1 MKNVII
7 TGGSGM
13 IGGLVL
19 AECLRRSEVG
29 RVTIILRK
37 PSGISHPK
45 LVEVIHENF
54 LDYSDIEAEYLSNQN
69 VCFFCIGV
77 YTGQVPADV
86 FKEITVNYTVAFSE
100 ALKRASPQASFCFLS
115 GQGADLSEKSRI
127 LFAREKG
134 IAENALLRLQFP
146 HTYIFRPGYIYPAT
160 PRKEPNLMYSL
171 LRVLYKP
178 LSALFPAIGVPSTK
192 LSGKMVEIG
201 LNGGDKTFY
210 EHNDIR
216 S

>member
-7 TGGSGM
+7 MGSSGM

-19 AECLRRSEVG
+19 EGCLRLPEVS
-29 RVTIILRK
+29 RVTIIVRK

-45 LVEVIHENF
+45 VVEVIHENF
-54 LDYSDIEAEYLSNQN
+54 LDFSGIETHLKGQD
-69 VCFFCIGV
+69 VCFYCVGV

-86 FKEITVNYTVAFSE
+86 FKVITVDYTVAFAE
-100 ALKRASPQASFCFLS
+100 ALKRASPQATFCLLS

-134 IAENALLRLQFP
+134 IAENALLRIGFP
-146 HTYIFRPGYIYPAT
+146 QLHSFRPGYIYPVT
-160 PRKEPNLMYSL
+160 PRKEPNLMYRI

-178 LSALFPAIGVPSTK
+178 LSALIPTIGVPSTK
-192 LSGKMVEIG
+192 LADKMVEVGIG
-201 LNGGDKTFY
+201 SGDRTFY

-216 S
+216 K